1 MIRRR
6 GGAASM
12 IISKDQSQS
21 SSVPSSTTSSQID
34 RSLFDK
40 KKTVNIGMKR
50 NSIQIESRRGI
61 DIGTRNKVTDILSN
75 QYAGAGAD
83 PFTSNIG
90 GLNAGHTIVSGGK
103 SMTLQCGGGGTIYFK
118 FSR

>member
-12 IISKDQSQS
+12 IISKDQAQS

-34 RSLFDK
+34 RNLFDK
-40 KKTVNIGMKR
+40 KKTVNIGMKQ

-61 DIGTRNKVTDILSN
+61 DIGTRNKPEGILIN
-75 QYAGAGAD
+75 QYPGVGAD
-83 PFTSNIG
+83 PFISNLS
-90 GLNAGHTIVSGGK
+90 GLNSGHTIVSGGK
-103 SMTLQCGGGGTIYFK
+103 SMNLQCHT
-118 FSR
+118 SRKH